1 MTDESGIR
9 VTNLLAK
16 ANDGDRT
23 AKERLF
29 GLIEDEM
36 RMIAQKQMRNERP
49 DHSLQVTVLVDDT
62 LLQLVGEQIDVSWQ
76 NRKHFYRAAARS
88 MRRMLIDHERKRRA
102 QRRGGGEYKR
112 AEIGPDELGGAANQ
126 LDLLALDEALTKMAE
141 VDPRQSQIVEL
152 HHFGGCSLVEVAK
165 IMDLSP
171 STIRNEWNMAKAWL
185 HRELSSD

>member
-1 MTDESGIR
+1 MSDESGIR

-16 ANDGDRT
+16 ANEGDRA

-29 GLIEDEM
+29 SLIEDEL
-36 RMIAQKQMRNERP
+36 RLIARKQMMRERP

-88 MRRMLIDHERKRRA
+88 MRRMLIDHERRRRA
-102 QRRGGGEYKR
+102 QRRGGGEHQR
-112 AEIGPDELGGAANQ
+112 VQFGPDELGDDKNQ
-126 LDLLALDEALTKMAE
+126 LDLLALDEALTKMAS

-152 HHFGGCSLVEVAK
+152 HHFGGCTLSEVAK
-165 IMDLSP
+165 VMELSL
-171 STIRNEWNMAKAWL
+171 STIRNEWKMAKAWL
-185 HRELSSD
+185 HRELASE

>member
-1 MTDESGIR
+1 MSEESGIR
-9 VTNLLAK
+9 VTNLLAQ
-16 ANDGDRT
+16 ANEGDRT

-29 GLIEDEM
+29 SLIEDEL
-36 RMIAQKQMRNERP
+36 RVIAQKQMRLERP

-88 MRRMLIDHERKRRA
+88 MRRMLIDHERRRRA
-102 QRRGGGEYKR
+102 QKRGGDEHHR
-112 AEIGPDELGGAANQ
+112 VDIRPDELGDTTDQ
-126 LDLLALDEALTKMAE
+126 LDLLALDEALTNLAN

-152 HHFGGCSLVEVAK
+152 HHFGGCTLTEVAK

-171 STIRNEWNMAKAWL
+171 STIRNEWKMAKAWL
-185 HRELSSD
+185 HRELAGD